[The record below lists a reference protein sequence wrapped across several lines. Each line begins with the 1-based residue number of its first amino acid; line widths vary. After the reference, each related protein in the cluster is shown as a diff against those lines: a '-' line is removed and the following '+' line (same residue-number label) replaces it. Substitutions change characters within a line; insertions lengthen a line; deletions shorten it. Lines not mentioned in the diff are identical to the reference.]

1 MTSII
6 IGYRHDDTPGKIAV
20 TADQSLSPDVTDV
33 RLGDSGLLG
42 WVYKHS
48 ITGQWISRSLASDCN
63 AVVHDTQMEALRY
76 AGGIA

>member
-6 IGYRHDDTPGKIAV
+6 IGYRHDDTPSRIAV
-20 TADQSLSPDVTDV
+20 TADQSASPEVTDV
-33 RLGDSGLLG
+33 RLGDSALIG

-48 ITGQWISRSLASDCN
+48 ITGEWIARSLASDCD
-63 AVVHDTQMEALRY
+63 ATIHDTQMEALRY